1 MSKLITRTAEMI
13 AGEINDIKNQTRALV
28 LYNSIEIGRK
38 LVEAKELVSHG
49 EWGKWL
55 EEKVDYS
62 KTTANNLMKIFKEYG
77 AEQISLLNDRNVK
90 SEIYEKLNYS
100 QAVELLGVPGEI
112 REQFIKENSVEELST
127 RELKDKIKQLKN
139 ALKDVNES
147 KKNLEKQIKESN
159 KEKDNLSN
167 VVLELNKQLEKH
179 NSETNVIVED
189 LEERLKVANGKIKEL
204 EERPVE
210 VNVGLSDKEKEE
222 VEALKEEITTLRREI
237 DKNKTIS
244 NRNNESVIKFSM
256 CINDISDKFNELLNI
271 IELETDKDLKD
282 KLSNAINAALDRMK
296 ENV

>member
-62 KTTANNLMKIFKEYG
+62 KTTANNLMNIFKEYG
-77 AEQISLLNDRNVK
+77 ADQISLLNDRNVK

-112 REQFIKENSVEELST
+112 RDQFIKENSVEELST

-139 ALKDVNES
+139 DLKDVNES

-167 VVLELNKQLEKH
+167 VVIELNKQLEKH
-179 NSETNVIVED
+179 NSETNVIVEE